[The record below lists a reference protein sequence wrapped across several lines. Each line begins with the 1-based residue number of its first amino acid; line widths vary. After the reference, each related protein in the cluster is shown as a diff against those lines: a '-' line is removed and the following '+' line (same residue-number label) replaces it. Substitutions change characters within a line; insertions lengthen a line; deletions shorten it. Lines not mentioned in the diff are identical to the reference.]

1 MRTSLTLLLLAMGL
15 FFSIDGMS
23 QHEIHKKDGSILY
36 VKVVEISLDAIKYVS
51 PTDSSV
57 LIEIDKAAV
66 SKLVMDGKEETIQ
79 SGMDDPAFYADQR
92 TKAIISI
99 SSPL

>member
-1 MRTSLTLLLLAMGL
+1 MGA
-15 FFSIDGMS
+15 SS
-23 QHEIHKKDGSILY
+23 N

-79 SGMDDPAFYADQR
+79 SGMNDPAFYADQR
-92 TKAIISI
+92 SKAVKFNFL
-99 SSPL
+99 SPLSNYYL